1 MNTNINAPRDDT
13 IAGEFFETYTRA
25 LLDRDAA
32 AIAAHYAVPS
42 LIEFPDQR
50 IVVFEAAQ
58 TENFFRTAFEQYEGI
73 TRADADIDVV
83 ENLDTACGQQSV
95 YGTWQDPTDDDR
107 VIAFVRESHAMM
119 QPFAAQGEYVN
130 FLAAAELDRA
140 AETTRRAYGDKKYER
155 LVALKDQYD
164 PHNLFR
170 LNHNVAPSAS

>member
-13 IAGEFFETYTRA
+13 IAGEFFETYTCA

-32 AIAAHYAVPS
+32 AIAAHYAARPS
-42 LIEFPDQR
+42 LSFPTNASSYSR
-50 IVVFEAAQ
+50 LHRP
-58 TENFFRTAFEQYEGI
+58 RTSSVPLLSNM
-73 TRADADIDVV
+73 RASPAPMLISTSSKK
-83 ENLDTACGQQSV
+83 LDTACGQQSV

>member
-50 IVVFEAAQ
+50 IVIFEAAQ

-83 ENLDTACGQQSV
+83 EKTGHSVWAAVNWSYDLDVPGERNMYQLVRIEGAWKIAVLTPLDT
-95 YGTWQDPTDDDR
+95 
-107 VIAFVRESHAMM
+107 
-119 QPFAAQGEYVN
+119 
-130 FLAAAELDRA
+130 
-140 AETTRRAYGDKKYER
+140 
-155 LVALKDQYD
+155 
-164 PHNLFR
+164 
-170 LNHNVAPSAS
+170 

>member
-1 MNTNINAPRDDT
+1 MSGLERTVENMNTNINAPRDDT

-83 ENLDTACGQQSV
+83 EKTGHSVWAAVSLRHLAGSDRRRSRDRIRSRIACNDAAVRS
-95 YGTWQDPTDDDR
+95 TR
-107 VIAFVRESHAMM
+107 RVREFPGSRGA
-119 QPFAAQGEYVN
+119 
-130 FLAAAELDRA
+130 
-140 AETTRRAYGDKKYER
+140 
-155 LVALKDQYD
+155 
-164 PHNLFR
+164 
-170 LNHNVAPSAS
+170 